1 MINTDSLQIIEP
13 TEIAGKI
20 SPSCKNIFFW
30 DTCGLLDIFN
40 LVVDSTNDSFIRT
53 LKRIVAQI
61 DRDEAFSVSSVIVIS
76 EIKDNYPEP
85 YGQADKLINETLKH
99 YNKLMKYLVG
109 LGMSE
114 EASEISKNSID
125 FLPTLERIV
134 QNLLDKTYFIN
145 DNTYLKLARDRVV
158 SKIPPGIKNE
168 FKDCVIWETCTDL
181 SNYRINGEKLFF
193 ISSNESDFG
202 KNGARFPK
210 IVEDCNEHSIDFVH
224 KIHELYLHA
233 E

>member
-1 MINTDSLQIIEP
+1 MIQTDSLQIIEP
-13 TEIAGKI
+13 DKI
-20 SPSCKNIFFW
+20 LENIPPECKNIYFW

-40 LVVDSTNDSFIRT
+40 LVIDSTNDSFIQT
-53 LKRIVAQI
+53 LKRIIAQI
-61 DRDEAFSVSSVIVIS
+61 DRGEAISVSSVIVIS

-85 YGQADKLINETLKH
+85 YGQADKLINETLKQ

-125 FLPTLERIV
+125 LLPTLERIV
-134 QNLLDKTYFIN
+134 QNLLNKTYFIN
-145 DNTYLKLARDRVV
+145 DNSYLKLARDRVV
-158 SKIPPGIKNE
+158 SKVPPGIKNE
-168 FKDCVIWETCTDL
+168 FKDCVIWETCIDL
-181 SNYRINGEKLFF
+181 SNYKVNGEKLFF

-202 KNGARFPK
+202 KNGKRFSK
-210 IVEDCNEHSIDFVH
+210 ITEDCAEYSIDFIH
-224 KIHELYLHA
+224 KIHELYTHT